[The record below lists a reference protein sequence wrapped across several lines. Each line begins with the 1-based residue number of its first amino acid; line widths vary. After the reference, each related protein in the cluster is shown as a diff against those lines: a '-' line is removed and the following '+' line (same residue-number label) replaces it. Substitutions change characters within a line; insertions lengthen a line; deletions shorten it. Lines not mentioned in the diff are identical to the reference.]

1 LRVGCWADKDQTDTI
16 PEPWSLLM
24 SSVPASFSALVAQ
37 RDGDTVVREVRHLT
51 LDDLGEGD
59 ALIKVSW
66 SGVNYKDGLAS
77 TPKGKVARI
86 DPIIPGVDLAGVI
99 VEPGGSGLAVGS
111 DVIVHGYDLGVAH
124 HGGFTEYARVPSAWI
139 VPLPDAL
146 TARQAM
152 AIGTAGFTAALS
164 VHALEQHGLTPGL
177 GPVLVTGATGGVG
190 SVAIGVLAG
199 RGYEVAASTGKLD
212 AEGFLKELGATEVL
226 GRDETSGEGKPLE
239 RERWAGAVDCVGA
252 STLPYILRTLK
263 YGGAVAASCNTGG
276 IGLETTVFPF
286 ILRGVALLGIDSVA
300 MPIDR
305 RREVWQR
312 IATDLRPRGLDEI
325 GTREV
330 SLAELPAALDAV
342 LAGANTGRTL
352 VRL

>member
-1 LRVGCWADKDQTDTI
+1 
-16 PEPWSLLM
+16 M
-24 SSVPASFSALVAQ
+24 SSVPAAFSALVVQ
-37 RDGDTVVREVRHLT
+37 RYGENAVREVRQLT
-51 LDDLGEGD
+51 VDELGDGD

-99 VEPGGSGLAVGS
+99 VEPGESGLAAGTQ
-111 DVIVHGYDLGVAH
+111 VIVHGYDLGVAH
-124 HGGFTEYARVPSAWI
+124 HGGFSEYARVPSSWI
-139 VPLPDAL
+139 VPLPEAL

-152 AIGTAGFTAALS
+152 VIGTAGFTAALS
-164 VHALEQHGLTPGL
+164 VHALEKHGLTPGS

-190 SVAIGVLAG
+190 SVAIGILAE
-199 RGYEVAASTGKLD
+199 RGYEVAASSGKPD
-212 AEGFLKELGATEVL
+212 AEGFLKEMGATEIL
-226 GRDETSGEGKPLE
+226 SREETSGAGKPLE

-263 YGGAVAASCNTGG
+263 YGGAVAASGNTGG
-276 IGLETTVFPF
+276 IALESTVFPF
-286 ILRGVALLGIDSVA
+286 ILRSVGLLGIDSVA
-300 MPIDR
+300 MPIEE

-312 IATDLRPRGLDEI
+312 IATDLRPRGLDGI

-330 SLAELPAALDAV
+330 TLAQLPEALDAV
-342 LAGANTGRTL
+342 LAGANTGRTVVQL
-352 VRL
+352 

>member
-1 LRVGCWADKDQTDTI
+1 
-16 PEPWSLLM
+16 M
-24 SSVPASFSALVAQ
+24 SSVPAAFSALVVQ
-37 RDGDTVVREVRHLT
+37 RYGDNAVREVRQLT
-51 LDDLGEGD
+51 VDELGEGD

-99 VEPGGSGLAVGS
+99 VEPGESGLAAGTQ
-111 DVIVHGYDLGVAH
+111 VIVHGYDLGVAH
-124 HGGFTEYARVPSAWI
+124 HGGFSEYARVPSSWI
-139 VPLPDAL
+139 VPLPEAL

-152 AIGTAGFTAALS
+152 VIGTAGFTAALS
-164 VHALEQHGLTPGL
+164 VHALEKHGLTPGS

-190 SVAIGVLAG
+190 SVAIGILAE
-199 RGYEVAASTGKLD
+199 RGYEVAASSGKPD
-212 AEGFLKELGATEVL
+212 AEGFLKEMGATEIL
-226 GRDETSGEGKPLE
+226 SREETSGAGKPLE

-263 YGGAVAASCNTGG
+263 YGGAVAASGNTGG
-276 IGLETTVFPF
+276 IALESTVFPF
-286 ILRGVALLGIDSVA
+286 ILRSVGLLGIDSVA
-300 MPIDR
+300 MPIEE

-312 IATDLRPRGLDEI
+312 IATDLRPRGLDGI

-330 SLAELPAALDAV
+330 TLAQVPEALDAV
-342 LAGANTGRTL
+342 LAGANTGRTVVQL
-352 VRL
+352 

>member
-1 LRVGCWADKDQTDTI
+1 
-16 PEPWSLLM
+16 M
-24 SSVPASFSALVAQ
+24 SSVPASFSAFVAKK
-37 RDGDTVVREVRHLT
+37 DGDTVVREVRELT
-51 LDDLGEGD
+51 VDDLGEGD
-59 ALIKVSW
+59 AVIKVSW

-77 TPKGKVARI
+77 TPNGKVARI
-86 DPIIPGVDLAGVI
+86 DPIIPGVDLAGAI
-99 VEPGGSGLAVGS
+99 VEPGESGLAVGTE
-111 DVIVHGYDLGVAH
+111 VIVHGYDTGVAH
-124 HGGFTEYARVPSAWI
+124 HGGFSEYARIPSSWI
-139 VPLPDAL
+139 VPMPDGL

-152 AIGTAGFTAALS
+152 AIGTAGFTAGLS
-164 VHALEQHGLTPGL
+164 VHALERHGLTPAA

-190 SVAIGVLAG
+190 SVAVGILAE
-199 RGYEVAASTGKLD
+199 RGYEVAASTGKAD
-212 AEGFLKELGATEVL
+212 AEGFLKELGATEIL
-226 GRDETSGEGKPLE
+226 GRDETSGPGKPLE

-263 YGGAVAASCNTGG
+263 YGGAVAASGNTGG

-300 MPIDR
+300 MPLEQ

-312 IATDLRPRGLDEI
+312 IATDLRPRGIDSI

-330 SLAELPAALDAV
+330 TLAELPGALDAV

-352 VRL
+352 VRLP

>member
-1 LRVGCWADKDQTDTI
+1 
-16 PEPWSLLM
+16 M
-24 SSVPASFSALVAQ
+24 SSVPAAFSALVVQ
-37 RDGDTVVREVRHLT
+37 RYGDNAVREVRQLT
-51 LDDLGEGD
+51 VDELGEGD

-99 VEPGGSGLAVGS
+99 VEPGESGLAAGTQ
-111 DVIVHGYDLGVAH
+111 VIVHGYDLGVAH
-124 HGGFTEYARVPSAWI
+124 HGGFSEYARVPSSWI
-139 VPLPDAL
+139 VPLPEAL

-152 AIGTAGFTAALS
+152 VIGTAGFTAALS
-164 VHALEQHGLTPGL
+164 VHALEKHGLTPGS

-190 SVAIGVLAG
+190 SVAIGILAE
-199 RGYEVAASTGKLD
+199 RGYEVAASSGKPD
-212 AEGFLKELGATEVL
+212 AERFLKEMGATEIL
-226 GRDETSGEGKPLE
+226 SREETSGAGKPLE

-263 YGGAVAASCNTGG
+263 YGGAVAASGNTGG
-276 IGLETTVFPF
+276 IALESTVFPF
-286 ILRGVALLGIDSVA
+286 ILRSVGLLGIDSVA
-300 MPIDR
+300 MPIEE

-312 IATDLRPRGLDEI
+312 IATDLRPRGLDGI

-330 SLAELPAALDAV
+330 TLAQLPEALDAV
-342 LAGANTGRTL
+342 LAGANTGRTVVQL
-352 VRL
+352 